1 MPDQPTT
8 SETVQTEAAR
18 QAIILAFSI
27 VGVLVMVWAQ
37 RAASDP
43 DFGRTQL
50 MAAAKGS
57 ERLMARVA
65 ARAWKLAERARLAYE
80 DGAA

>member
-1 MPDQPTT
+1 MPEQPTT
-8 SETVQTEAAR
+8 SGTVQAETAR
-18 QAIILAFSI
+18 QAVILAFSV

-43 DFGRTQL
+43 DFGRTQR

-57 ERLMARVA
+57 ERLLARLA
-65 ARAWKLAERARLAYE
+65 ARAWKLAERARVAYE
-80 DGAA
+80 SDSA